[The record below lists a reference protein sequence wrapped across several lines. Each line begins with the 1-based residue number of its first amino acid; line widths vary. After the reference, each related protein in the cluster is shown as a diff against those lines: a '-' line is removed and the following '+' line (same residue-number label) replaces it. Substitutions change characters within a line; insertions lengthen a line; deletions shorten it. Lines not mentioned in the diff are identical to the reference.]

1 MNFVKV
7 GNWVPN
13 GQKKQSSSKK
23 GPKGVQNQ
31 KISFIS
37 GIVTLSPKNLQM
49 LRTNWYNCFKKSCM
63 S

>member
-37 GIVTLSPKNLQM
+37 GIVTL
-49 LRTNWYNCFKKSCM
+49 
-63 S
+63 